1 MTVVLLYD
9 GDCAFCSTSAR
20 ALQRWV
26 RPDCLVL
33 PYQLVDLQRWGVTS
47 ERAAA
52 EVLLIRKADDTIWVR
67 GGAPA
72 IAGALRLGRQPWQA
86 LGALLQGRFVIRC
99 TLAKDRHLDFLFQ
112 PGLQPIAYDVVTAV
126 QVQGCDDGFEHVAD
140 KRPRK
145 AAVAGHTSTDNQAA
159 IQTELAGNFAA

>member
-52 EVLLIRKADDTIWVR
+52 EVLLIRKADGTIWVR

-72 IAGALRLGRQPWQA
+72 IAGALRLGRQPWPA
-86 LGALLQGRFVIRC
+86 LGTLLQAPVVSGIADAGYRLV
-99 TLAKDRHLDFLFQ
+99 AANRHRL
-112 PGLQPIAYDVVTAV
+112 PGGTPACAVDGASSVVPI
-126 QVQGCDDGFEHVAD
+126 G
-140 KRPRK
+140 
-145 AAVAGHTSTDNQAA
+145 
-159 IQTELAGNFAA
+159 

>member
-72 IAGALRLGRQPWQA
+72 IAGALRLGRQPWPA
-86 LGALLQGRFVIRC
+86 LGALLQ
-99 TLAKDRHLDFLFQ
+99 A
-112 PGLQPIAYDVVTAV
+112 PG
-126 QVQGCDDGFEHVAD
+126 
-140 KRPRK
+140 
-145 AAVAGHTSTDNQAA
+145 VAGMAA
-159 IQTELAGNFAA
+159 IGYRLVAANRHRLPGGTPACAVDGASSVVPIG